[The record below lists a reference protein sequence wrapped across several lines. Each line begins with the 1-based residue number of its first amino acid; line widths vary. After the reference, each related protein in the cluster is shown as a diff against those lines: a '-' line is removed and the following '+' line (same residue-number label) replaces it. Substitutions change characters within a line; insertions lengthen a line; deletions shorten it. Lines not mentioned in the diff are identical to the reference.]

1 MILNYFFKQ
10 ISRALAVLLILNTNI
25 MANEQPDYTVIKKDN
40 EFEIRQY
47 TNFLT
52 ATVETEGERDD
63 AIGKGFRILFKYIS
77 GENKN
82 KESISMTVPVMQ
94 KSTGNNKWNVS
105 FVVPKKFNLQN
116 VPQPDNQSVKII
128 NNPNLKVIVI
138 TFSGLFS
145 NENIKE
151 NEAKIRNYIKE
162 KGLKI
167 EEPAIYAKKVPLD
180 NNNYTMDHTASLILI
195 DKNTSFV
202 GTITY
207 EEKNKVAL
215 EKLQKLIKN

>member
-1 MILNYFFKQ
+1 MILNYFFKK

-94 KSTGNNKWNVS
+94 KSVGANKWNVS

-128 NNPNLKVIVI
+128 NNSNLKVIVI
-138 TFSGLFS
+138 YFSVLFS
-145 NENIKE
+145 DANIRGNETKL
-151 NEAKIRNYIKE
+151 RNYIKE

-167 EEPAIYAKKVPLD
+167 EESAIYAGYNAPWTLWFLKRNEVL
-180 NNNYTMDHTASLILI
+180 
-195 DKNTSFV
+195 F
-202 GTITY
+202 
-207 EEKNKVAL
+207 
-215 EKLQKLIKN
+215 KLIN

>member
-1 MILNYFFKQ
+1 
-10 ISRALAVLLILNTNI
+10 
-25 MANEQPDYTVIKKDN
+25 MANEQPDYIVIKKDN

-94 KSTGNNKWNVS
+94 KSTGDNKWNIS
-105 FVVPKKFNLQN
+105 FVVPKKFNQQN
-116 VPQPDNQSVKII
+116 VPQPDNQSVKIK
-128 NNPNLKVIVI
+128 NNPDLQVIVI

-145 NENIKE
+145 DANIKE
-151 NEAKIRNYIKE
+151 NEIKIRNYIKE

-167 EEPAIYAKKVPLD
+167 EEPPIYAGYNAPWTLWFLKRNEVL
-180 NNNYTMDHTASLILI
+180 
-195 DKNTSFV
+195 F
-202 GTITY
+202 
-207 EEKNKVAL
+207 
-215 EKLQKLIKN
+215 KLIN

>member
-1 MILNYFFKQ
+1 
-10 ISRALAVLLILNTNI
+10 

-128 NNPNLKVIVI
+128 NNPNLKVIAI

-145 NENIKE
+145 DANIKE
-151 NEAKIRNYIKE
+151 NETKLRNYIKQ

-167 EEPAIYAKKVPLD
+167 EEPAIYASYNAPWTPWFLKRNVVL
-180 NNNYTMDHTASLILI
+180 
-195 DKNTSFV
+195 F
-202 GTITY
+202 
-207 EEKNKVAL
+207 
-215 EKLQKLIKN
+215 KLVN

>member
-1 MILNYFFKQ
+1 MILNYFFKK
-10 ISRALAVLLILNTNI
+10 ISGALAVLLILNTNI

-52 ATVETEGERDD
+52 ATVETDGERDD

-94 KSTGNNKWNVS
+94 KSTGANKWNVS

-128 NNPNLKVIVI
+128 NNSNLKVIVI

-145 NENIKE
+145 DANIKE
-151 NEAKIRNYIKE
+151 NETKLRNYIKE
-162 KGLKI
+162 KRLKI
-167 EEPAIYAKKVPLD
+167 EESAIYAGYNAPWTLWFLKRNEVL
-180 NNNYTMDHTASLILI
+180 
-195 DKNTSFV
+195 F
-202 GTITY
+202 
-207 EEKNKVAL
+207 
-215 EKLQKLIKN
+215 KLIN

>member
-1 MILNYFFKQ
+1 MTLDYFFKF
-10 ISRALAVLLILNTNI
+10 ISKTLIVLLILNTNI

-52 ATVETEGERDD
+52 ATIETEGERDD

-94 KSTGNNKWNVS
+94 KSTGNNKWNIS

-116 VPQPDNQSVKII
+116 VPQPDNQSIKIT
-128 NNPNLKVIVI
+128 NNSNLNFIVI

-145 NENIKE
+145 DANIKE
-151 NEAKIRNYIKE
+151 NETKLRNHIKE

-167 EEPAIYAKKVPLD
+167 EEPAIYAGYNAPWTLWFLRRNEVLFKVI
-180 NNNYTMDHTASLILI
+180 N
-195 DKNTSFV
+195 
-202 GTITY
+202 
-207 EEKNKVAL
+207 
-215 EKLQKLIKN
+215 

>member
-94 KSTGNNKWNVS
+94 KSTGVNKWNVS

-128 NNPNLKVIVI
+128 NNPNLQVLVI

-145 NENIKE
+145 DANIKE
-151 NEAKIRNYIKE
+151 NETKIRNYIKE

-167 EEPAIYAKKVPLD
+167 EEPPIYAGYNAPWTLWFLKRNEVL
-180 NNNYTMDHTASLILI
+180 
-195 DKNTSFV
+195 F
-202 GTITY
+202 
-207 EEKNKVAL
+207 
-215 EKLQKLIKN
+215 KLIN

>member
-82 KESISMTVPVMQ
+82 KENISMTVPVMQ
-94 KSTGNNKWNVS
+94 KSIGANKWNVS

-116 VPQPDNQSVKII
+116 VPQPDNQNVKII
-128 NNPNLKVIVI
+128 NNQNLKVIVI

-145 NENIKE
+145 DANIKE
-151 NEAKIRNYIKE
+151 NETKLRNYIRD

-167 EEPAIYAKKVPLD
+167 EEPAIYAGYNAPWTLWFLKRNEVL
-180 NNNYTMDHTASLILI
+180 
-195 DKNTSFV
+195 F
-202 GTITY
+202 
-207 EEKNKVAL
+207 
-215 EKLQKLIKN
+215 KLVS

>member
-1 MILNYFFKQ
+1 
-10 ISRALAVLLILNTNI
+10 
-25 MANEQPDYTVIKKDN
+25 MANEQPDYTIIKKDN

-63 AIGKGFRILFKYIS
+63 AIGKGFRVLFKYIS

-94 KSTGNNKWNVS
+94 KSTGANKWNVS

-116 VPQPDNQSVKII
+116 VPQPDNQSVKIK
-128 NNPNLKVIVI
+128 NNPDLKVIVI

-151 NEAKIRNYIKE
+151 NEAKIRNYAKE

-167 EEPAIYAKKVPLD
+167 EEPAIYAGYNAPWTLWFLKRNEVL
-180 NNNYTMDHTASLILI
+180 
-195 DKNTSFV
+195 F
-202 GTITY
+202 
-207 EEKNKVAL
+207 
-215 EKLQKLIKN
+215 KLIN

>member
-1 MILNYFFKQ
+1 
-10 ISRALAVLLILNTNI
+10 

-77 GENKN
+77 GENKS

-94 KSTGNNKWNVS
+94 KSIGANKWNVS
-105 FVVPKKFNLQN
+105 FVVPKKFNQQN

-145 NENIKE
+145 DTNIKE
-151 NEAKIRNYIKE
+151 NETKLRNYIKE

-167 EEPAIYAKKVPLD
+167 EEPAIYAGYNAPWTLWFLKRNEVL
-180 NNNYTMDHTASLILI
+180 
-195 DKNTSFV
+195 F
-202 GTITY
+202 
-207 EEKNKVAL
+207 
-215 EKLQKLIKN
+215 KLIN

>member
-1 MILNYFFKQ
+1 MILNYFFKL
-10 ISRALAVLLILNTNI
+10 ISRTLIVLLILNTNI

-94 KSTGNNKWNVS
+94 KSTGNNKWSIS

-116 VPQPDNQSVKII
+116 VPQPDNQSVKIK
-128 NNPNLKVIVI
+128 NNPDLKVIVI

-167 EEPAIYAKKVPLD
+167 EEIYAGYNAPWTLWFLKRNEVL
-180 NNNYTMDHTASLILI
+180 
-195 DKNTSFV
+195 F
-202 GTITY
+202 
-207 EEKNKVAL
+207 
-215 EKLQKLIKN
+215 KLVS

>member
-1 MILNYFFKQ
+1 
-10 ISRALAVLLILNTNI
+10 

-94 KSTGNNKWNVS
+94 KSSGNNKWSVS
-105 FVVPKKFNLQN
+105 FVVPKDIKMPVGNGRVSFYSRDEAFKQDFTGYESQIKVGAYNN
-116 VPQPDNQSVKII
+116 KAVADNTPPKVKLYM
-128 NNPNLKVIVI
+128 NNDSFVSGGIV
-138 TFSGLFS
+138 
-145 NENIKE
+145 
-151 NEAKIRNYIKE
+151 
-162 KGLKI
+162 
-167 EEPAIYAKKVPLD
+167 
-180 NNNYTMDHTASLILI
+180 
-195 DKNTSFV
+195 NTSPTLIAYV
-202 GTITY
+202 EDENGINTSGGIGHDI
-207 EEKNKVAL
+207 VAYL
-215 EKLQKLIKN
+215 DGDETKPFILNMRLRKLP

>member
-10 ISRALAVLLILNTNI
+10 ISRALIVLLILNTNI

-52 ATVETEGERDD
+52 ATVETEGERDE

-77 GENKN
+77 GENNN

-138 TFSGLFS
+138 TFSGVFS

-167 EEPAIYAKKVPLD
+167 EEPVIYAGYNAPWTLWFLKR
-180 NNNYTMDHTASLILI
+180 NEIL
-195 DKNTSFV
+195 F
-202 GTITY
+202 
-207 EEKNKVAL
+207 
-215 EKLQKLIKN
+215 KLIN

>member
-1 MILNYFFKQ
+1 MILNYFFKK
-10 ISRALAVLLILNTNI
+10 ISGALAVLLILNTNI

-94 KSTGNNKWNVS
+94 KSIGVNKWNVS

-145 NENIKE
+145 DANIKE
-151 NEAKIRNYIKE
+151 NETKIRNYIKE

-167 EEPAIYAKKVPLD
+167 EEPAIYAGYNAPW
-180 NNNYTMDHTASLILI
+180 
-195 DKNTSFV
+195 
-202 GTITY
+202 
-207 EEKNKVAL
+207 AL
-215 EKLQKLIKN
+215 WFLKRNEVLFKLVS

>member
-1 MILNYFFKQ
+1 
-10 ISRALAVLLILNTNI
+10 

-47 TNFLT
+47 TNFIT

-94 KSTGNNKWNVS
+94 KSTGANKWNIS

-128 NNPNLKVIVI
+128 NNSNLKVIVI

-145 NENIKE
+145 DANIKE
-151 NEAKIRNYIKE
+151 NETKLRNYIKE

-167 EEPAIYAKKVPLD
+167 EESAIYAGYNAPWTLWFLKRNEVL
-180 NNNYTMDHTASLILI
+180 
-195 DKNTSFV
+195 F
-202 GTITY
+202 
-207 EEKNKVAL
+207 
-215 EKLQKLIKN
+215 KLIN

>member
-1 MILNYFFKQ
+1 MILNYFFKL
-10 ISRALAVLLILNTNI
+10 ITRALIVLLILNTNI

-40 EFEIRQY
+40 GFEIRQY

-94 KSTGNNKWNVS
+94 KSSGNNKWSIS

-116 VPQPDNQSVKII
+116 VPQPDNQSVKIK
-128 NNPNLKVIVI
+128 NNPDLKVIVI

-167 EEPAIYAKKVPLD
+167 EEPAIYAGYNSPWTLWFLKRNEVL
-180 NNNYTMDHTASLILI
+180 
-195 DKNTSFV
+195 F
-202 GTITY
+202 
-207 EEKNKVAL
+207 
-215 EKLQKLIKN
+215 KLVT

>member
-1 MILNYFFKQ
+1 MILNYFFKL
-10 ISRALAVLLILNTNI
+10 ITRALIVLLILNTNI
-25 MANEQPDYTVIKKDN
+25 MANEQPDYTIIKKDN

-94 KSTGNNKWNVS
+94 KNIGNNKWNVS

-167 EEPAIYAKKVPLD
+167 EEPAIYEGYNAPWTLWFLKRNEVL
-180 NNNYTMDHTASLILI
+180 
-195 DKNTSFV
+195 F
-202 GTITY
+202 
-207 EEKNKVAL
+207 
-215 EKLQKLIKN
+215 KLIN